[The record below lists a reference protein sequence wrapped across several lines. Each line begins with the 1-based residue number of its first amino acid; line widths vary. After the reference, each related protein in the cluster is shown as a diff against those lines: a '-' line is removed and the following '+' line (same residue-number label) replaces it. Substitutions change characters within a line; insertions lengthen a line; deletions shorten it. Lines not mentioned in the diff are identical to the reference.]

1 MATEVFIVLA
11 TRQPT
16 IQRAN
21 TSITKATYSQPC
33 QVEPLEEILKGE
45 RSCSDCRHTYSA
57 YFQMF
62 QGEYSQAP
70 TTTSHTSV
78 TGMKI
83 FQPRRMIWS

>member
-1 MATEVFIVLA
+1 MATEVFFLRELHRDLA
-11 TRQPT
+11 TEGV
-16 IQRAN
+16 A
-21 TSITKATYSQPC
+21 ASQGHALGQFP
-33 QVEPLEEILKGE
+33 EHEALEEILEGE
-45 RSCSDCRHTYSA
+45 RCCSYCRHTYSA

-70 TTTSHTSV
+70 TTTSHTRV